1 MEDFDQ
7 AHTYDQN
14 SSEQRED
21 GINLIN
27 LLTLT
32 EGASALD
39 LGCGTGYLTKVLA
52 DKVGYQ
58 GKVRIAS
65 GSILANC
72 VTVKIYCIYII
83 Y

>member
-21 GINLIN
+21 GMNLIN
-27 LLTLT
+27 LLALT
-32 EGASALD
+32 EGANALD

-58 GKVRIAS
+58 GKVC
-65 GSILANC
+65 SIRQ
-72 VTVKIYCIYII
+72 Y
-83 Y
+83 